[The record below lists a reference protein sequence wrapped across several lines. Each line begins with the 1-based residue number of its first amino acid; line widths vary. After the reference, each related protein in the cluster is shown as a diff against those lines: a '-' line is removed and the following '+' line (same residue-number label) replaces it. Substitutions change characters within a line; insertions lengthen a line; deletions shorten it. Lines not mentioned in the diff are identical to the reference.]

1 MEKIRIQK
9 YFSDCGVLSRRAAE
23 AEIAAGHATVNGRPV
38 SLGDKVDPSSDV
50 VAWKGERIRTPERSR
65 ERKYIML
72 YKPRGYVCT
81 LADEKGRRQVTD
93 LVSEAAAVFIPS
105 ADSIWHPKDCCCS
118 PTTVNLPT

>member
-1 MEKIRIQK
+1 MEKIRILK

-23 AEIAAGHATVNGRPV
+23 AEIAAGHVTVNGRPV

-72 YKPRGYVCT
+72 YKPARIRLHPC
-81 LADEKGRRQVTD
+81 RRKRTQTGDGPCV
-93 LVSEAAAVFIPS
+93 
-105 ADSIWHPKDCCCS
+105 
-118 PTTVNLPT
+118 